1 MYETLILGQVS
12 EDINI
17 DFDGHTIRETGGAV
31 IYSGHAASA
40 LGHKIAVLCKGNRS
54 QEETEKLFEK
64 AENVTVFTVCS
75 ESNTSIKN
83 QYLTEDKEKRICTAI
98 SLIEPYQISDL
109 PDIHA
114 EIIHIAGLMKGDIP
128 DEIIGYA
135 SKKAKVAL
143 DVQGVLRCAEN
154 GAMINRDWKEKQQ
167 YLPLIDFLK
176 TDAAEAELLTG
187 TANREESIRILSAW
201 GAKEVMI
208 THNTEVMV
216 YRDGKIYREPLKPR
230 NLSGRSGRGDTCF
243 STYINERL
251 TKSIEDSLLL
261 AAATVS
267 LKMEKPGPFLGTR
280 QDVEAYIREFYG

>member
-64 AENVTVFTVCS
+64 AENVTVFTACS